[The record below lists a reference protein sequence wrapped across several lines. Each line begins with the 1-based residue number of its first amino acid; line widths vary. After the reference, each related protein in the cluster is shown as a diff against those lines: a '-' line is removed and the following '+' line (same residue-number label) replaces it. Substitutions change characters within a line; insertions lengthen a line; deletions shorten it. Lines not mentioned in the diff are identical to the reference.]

1 MQHRKLPHPDPKMYD
16 PLMVTLGDIEKA
28 RSRIGDSVFLSPCS
42 KSETLSR
49 LTGCEV
55 YLKLENLQMTGS
67 YKERGSLNKIL
78 QLSDLQKAAGVITA
92 SAGNH
97 AQGVA
102 HAARLSGIEA
112 TIVMPETT
120 PLSKIRGT
128 QEFGATILLHGG
140 GYDEA
145 YRKARELQKE
155 KGCTFI
161 HAFNDP
167 HVIAGQGTI
176 GLELL
181 EQVPDVDAVVVPVG
195 GGGLIAGIAT
205 AVKGIRSD
213 VRVIGVEAERMPAMR
228 ASIKEGRVCP
238 LPTIN
243 TLADG
248 IAVANVGD
256 HTLPIVQK
264 LVSAIVTV
272 NEEEI
277 ANAVMV
283 LLEREKTLAEGAGAV
298 GFAALYNRHVTDIV
312 DRKVVVIISGGN
324 IDMTLL
330 SKILERGLES
340 DGRLTRLKI
349 VVPDKPG
356 SIAELAA
363 LVARHRANI
372 LQISQNRSV
381 IEVKLEETEVELTL
395 ETRGLDHTRLI
406 TNSIND
412 HGFRVK

>member
-128 QEFGATILLHGG
+128 QEFGATIVLHGG

>member
-1 MQHRKLPHPDPKMYD
+1 MYD
-16 PLMVTLGDIEKA
+16 PFMVMLEDIQKA
-28 RSRIGDSVFLSPCS
+28 RSRICDSVFLSPCA

-67 YKERGSLNKIL
+67 FKERGSLNKIL
-78 QLSDLQKAAGVITA
+78 QLSDRQKTAGVITA

-102 HAARLSGIEA
+102 HAAQLSGIEA

-120 PLSKIRGT
+120 PLSKVRGT
-128 QEFGATILLHGG
+128 REFGATIVLHGG
-140 GYDEA
+140 GYDAA
-145 YRKARELQKE
+145 YLKACELQKE

-176 GLELL
+176 GLELM
-181 EQVPDVDAVVVPVG
+181 EQVPDVDAVVVPIG
-195 GGGLIAGIAT
+195 GGGLIAGITT

-228 ASIKEGRVCP
+228 ASINEGKVCP

-256 HTLPIVQK
+256 HTLPVVQK

-312 DRKVVVIISGGN
+312 DKKVVVIISGGN

-372 LQISQNRSV
+372 LQISQNRSM

-395 ETRGLDHTRLI
+395 ETRGLDHTRQI
-406 TNSIND
+406 VNSIND
-412 HGFRVK
+412 HGFQVK

>member
-1 MQHRKLPHPDPKMYD
+1 MPRPDPEMYD
-16 PLMVTLGDIEKA
+16 PFMVTLRDVEKA
-28 RSRIGDSVFLSPCS
+28 RSRIGDSVFLSPCA
-42 KSETLSR
+42 KSEILSR
-49 LTGCEV
+49 FTGCEV

-67 YKERGSLNKIL
+67 FKERGSLNKIL
-78 QLSDLQKAAGVITA
+78 QLSDRQKAAGVITA

-102 HAARLSGIEA
+102 HAAQLSGIEA

-120 PLSKIRGT
+120 PLSKVRGT
-128 QEFGATILLHGG
+128 REYGAAIVLHGG

-145 YRKARELQKE
+145 YRKACDLQRE
-155 KGCTFI
+155 KGSTFI
-161 HAFNDP
+161 HAFDDP
-167 HVIAGQGTI
+167 HIIAGQGTI
-176 GLELL
+176 GLELM

-205 AVKGIRSD
+205 AVKAIRSD

-228 ASIKEGRVCP
+228 ASIEKGQVCP

-298 GFAALYNRHVTDIV
+298 GFAALYNRRVKNIV
-312 DRKVVVIISGGN
+312 DKKVVVIISGGN
-324 IDMTLL
+324 IDMTVL

-406 TNSIND
+406 TDSIID
-412 HGFRVK
+412 HGFQVK